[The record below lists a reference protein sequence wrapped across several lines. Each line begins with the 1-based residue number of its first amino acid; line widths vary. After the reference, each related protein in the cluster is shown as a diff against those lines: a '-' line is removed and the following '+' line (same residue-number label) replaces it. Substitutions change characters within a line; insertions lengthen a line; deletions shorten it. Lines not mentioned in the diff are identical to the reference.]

1 MRFKAV
7 PQSHDE
13 RVVETRAYTFFVL
26 NYVFLVVFADETLQ
40 HDFHRVELSVPE
52 RTHQVDLAEA
62 ADGQTLAHLV
72 LAETQLIGELE
83 AVEGG
88 LAGED
93 AVPDGDL
100 VVEEQIALGRLEADH
115 LRSLEG
121 GVGVAVVEQVL
132 EYLEVEDVGEVLVV
146 DAGGQLDLEEGAA
159 IV

>member
-7 PQSHDE
+7 PQSDYE
-13 RVVETRAYTFFVL
+13 RVVETHAYTFFVL

-52 RTHQVDLAEA
+52 RAHQVDLAEA

-72 LAETQLIGELE
+72 LAEARLIGELE

-115 LRSLEG
+115 LRSLEE